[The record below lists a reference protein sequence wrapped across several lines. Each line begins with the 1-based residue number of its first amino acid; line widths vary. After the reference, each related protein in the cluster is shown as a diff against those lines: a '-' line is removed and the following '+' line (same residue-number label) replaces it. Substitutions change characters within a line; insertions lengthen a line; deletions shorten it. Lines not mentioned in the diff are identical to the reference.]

1 MHVRSTHLVAA
12 IALIVIGTAAVLSA
26 HAKVEKSEPRS
37 GTTLNA
43 PPKQIQLWFNE
54 EIDAAVSKIELTGAA
69 GKVALAPIHAASK
82 KSVTAGIT
90 GTVAD
95 GAYTVAWQ
103 TAGDDGH
110 VVKGNFTFTVK
121 RAH

>member
-1 MHVRSTHLVAA
+1 MHMRSTHVVVA
-12 IALIVIGTAAVLSA
+12 IALLVIGTAAVLSA

-37 GTTLNA
+37 GTTLTA
-43 PPKQIQLWFNE
+43 APKQIQLWFNE
-54 EIDAAVSKIELTGAA
+54 EIDAAVSKIELTGGA
-69 GKVALAPIHAASK
+69 GKVALAPIQATGK
-82 KSVTAGIT
+82 KSVTAAIT